1 MKLAFGQL
9 VQVIVRDQD
18 RYGRTVADVRLPDGR
33 SLNQEI
39 VRGGYA

>member
-9 VQVIVRDQD
+9 VQVIVRDHD